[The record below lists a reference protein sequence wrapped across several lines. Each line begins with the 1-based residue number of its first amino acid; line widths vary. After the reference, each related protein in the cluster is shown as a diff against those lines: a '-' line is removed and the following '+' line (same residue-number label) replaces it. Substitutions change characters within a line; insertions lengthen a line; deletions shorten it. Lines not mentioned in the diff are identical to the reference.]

1 MSDSDDLHD
10 VTQPPISE
18 ELAEQLLSG
27 STIGVGSTPSAAQ
40 LGDLFAA
47 VRAPGDPSELNN
59 MDTVVSAFQGAV
71 VTSAAGQ
78 TTARTR
84 PMIKKL
90 LTGKALATLGAI
102 TLVSAGAAAAA
113 TGTVPSPFSSDK
125 AKEVT
130 AEHVPEKAF
139 DAVGKHA
146 DGTDDDAD
154 ESTEATETTEAADES
169 TEATEATTE
178 DATEATTDDTTDG
191 QGPDATGPAK
201 YGLCTA
207 FAAHAEHGDDADDA
221 DDADATPTE
230 STEVPVPFQNLADA
244 AAAAGQTVEEFCADA
259 TPGKSESAPGQGDES
274 PSATAPGR
282 VGDGPSATAPGHSD
296 DNPSAT
302 APGRTDDTSVT
313 APAAG
318 SDDNPSA
325 TAPGQADNPSVTA
338 PAGGSDDNPSATA
351 PGHSDDHGSGHGDN
365 P

>member
-1 MSDSDDLHD
+1 MSDSDDLYD

-27 STIGVGSTPSAAQ
+27 SNHGVGSTPSASQ
-40 LGDLFAA
+40 LGALFAA
-47 VRAPGDPSELNN
+47 VRAPADPSELDN
-59 MDTVVSAFQGAV
+59 MDAIVSVFQGAV
-71 VTSAAGQ
+71 VTTAAGQ
-78 TTARTR
+78 STARTR

-154 ESTEATETTEAADES
+154 EATDTTEAADES
-169 TEATEATTE
+169 TEPTEATEATEAKVDDET
-178 DATEATTDDTTDG
+178 DATDDTTEG

-221 DDADATPTE
+221 DDATPTE

-259 TPGKSESAPGQGDES
+259 TPGRSESAPGHSEES
-274 PSATAPGR
+274 
-282 VGDGPSATAPGHSD
+282 PSATAPGHSD

-302 APGRTDDTSVT
+302 APGHSEDS
-313 APAAG
+313 
-318 SDDNPSA
+318 PSA
-325 TAPGQADNPSVTA
+325 TAPGQTEDSTVTSDDSTDKSDKSDDKSEDNPSVTA
-338 PAGGSDDNPSATA
+338 PGHGGE
-351 PGHSDDHGSGHGDN
+351 HGSGHGDN